1 MNAEISG
8 QTEGA
13 SRIKQNY
20 LVQAWLVILLSI
32 CFGSALAAVQL
43 TFGPAIEANK
53 LNEALEKVP
62 ELVLSV
68 DNLAKVRDKQD
79 DLKVTSQQI
88 GVKKP
93 AKMAYYN
100 VYETALN
107 GKREGWVIKSKGQG
121 YADKIELL
129 VGVDANAEKITGL
142 YILDQKETPGLGN
155 KISETK
161 WRGQFIGKGTSQPL
175 RATKAGA
182 KSPEEI
188 NAVSGATI
196 SSNSVCAIV
205 NTAMADLR
213 GKLK

>member
-8 QTEGA
+8 QSEKA

-43 TFGPAIEANK
+43 NFGPAIEANK

-62 ELVLSV
+62 ELVLSA
-68 DNLAKVRDKQD
+68 DNLAKIQDKQQN
-79 DLKVTSQQI
+79 LKITSQQI
-88 GVKKP
+88 AVKKP
-93 AKMAYYN
+93 AKTAYYS
-100 VYETALN
+100 VYETSLN

-155 KISETK
+155 KIAEEK
-161 WRGQFIGKGTSQPL
+161 WRGQFLGKETDLAL

-205 NTAMADLR
+205 NTAMTDLR
-213 GKLK
+213 DKLK

>member
-1 MNAEISG
+1 MEAEISG
-8 QTEGA
+8 KIPET
-13 SRIKQNY
+13 SRLKQNY

-62 ELVLSV
+62 ELVLSA
-68 DNLAKVRDKQD
+68 DALSKIQDKQQ
-79 DLKVTSQQI
+79 LKITSHQI
-88 GVKKP
+88 AVKKP
-93 AKMAYYN
+93 AKTAYYS
-100 VYETALN
+100 VYETLVD
-107 GKREGWVIKSKGQG
+107 GKREGWVVKSKGQG

-129 VGVDANAEKITGL
+129 VGVDAGAEKITGL

-161 WRGQFIGKGTSQPL
+161 WRGQFQGKETRLPL

-205 NTAMADLR
+205 NTAMVDLR
-213 GKLK
+213 DKLK

>member
-8 QTEGA
+8 QSEKT
-13 SRIKQNY
+13 SRLKQNY
-20 LVQAWLVILLSI
+20 LFQAWLVILLSI

-62 ELVLSV
+62 ELVLSA
-68 DNLAKVRDKQD
+68 DNLAKVRENPQE
-79 DLKVTSQQI
+79 LNVTSQQI

-93 AKMAYYN
+93 AKMAYYS
-100 VYETALN
+100 VYETAVN

-129 VGVDANAEKITGL
+129 VGVDAAAEKITGL

-155 KISETK
+155 KISEEK
-161 WRGQFIGKGTSQPL
+161 WRGQFLGKGTDLAL

-182 KSPEEI
+182 KNPDEV

>member
-8 QTEGA
+8 QFEET

-62 ELVLSV
+62 ELVLNADS
-68 DNLAKVRDKQD
+68 LAKVKDNPGE
-79 DLKVTSQQI
+79 LKVTSQQI
-88 GVKKP
+88 AVKKP
-93 AKMAYYN
+93 AKTAYYS
-100 VYETALN
+100 VYETLLN

-129 VGVDANAEKITGL
+129 VGVDADAQKITGL

-155 KISETK
+155 RISETK
-161 WRGQFIGKGTSQPL
+161 WREQFVGKETQHAL

-182 KSPEEI
+182 KNPDEI

-205 NTAMADLR
+205 NTAMADLQ

>member
-1 MNAEISG
+1 MEAEIPG
-8 QTEGA
+8 EIPET
-13 SRIKQNY
+13 SRFKQNY
-20 LVQAWLVILLSI
+20 LVQAWLVIILSI

-62 ELVLSV
+62 ELVLGADTLS
-68 DNLAKVRDKQD
+68 KIQDKQQQ
-79 DLKVTSQQI
+79 LKITSHQI
-88 GVKKP
+88 AVKKP
-93 AKMAYYN
+93 AKTAYYS
-100 VYETALN
+100 VYETVVN
-107 GKREGWVIKSKGQG
+107 GKREGWVVKSKGQG

-129 VGVDANAEKITGL
+129 VGVDAGAEKITGL

-161 WRGQFIGKGTSQPL
+161 WRGQFAGKETRLPL

-182 KSPEEI
+182 KTPEEI

-196 SSNSVCAIV
+196 SSTSVCAIV
-205 NTAMADLR
+205 NTAMVDLR
-213 GKLK
+213 DKLK

>member
-8 QTEGA
+8 QSEKT
-13 SRIKQNY
+13 SRLKQNY

-62 ELVLSV
+62 ELVLST
-68 DNLAKVRDKQD
+68 DNLAKVRESPQE
-79 DLKVTSQQI
+79 LKVTSQQI
-88 GVKKP
+88 EVKKP
-93 AKMAYYN
+93 AKMAYYS
-100 VYETALN
+100 VYQTSLS
-107 GKREGWVIKSKGQG
+107 GKPEGWVIKTKGQG

-129 VGVDANAEKITGL
+129 VGVDAGAEKITGL

-161 WRGQFIGKGTSQPL
+161 WREQFIGKETHQAL
-175 RATKAGA
+175 RATKGGA